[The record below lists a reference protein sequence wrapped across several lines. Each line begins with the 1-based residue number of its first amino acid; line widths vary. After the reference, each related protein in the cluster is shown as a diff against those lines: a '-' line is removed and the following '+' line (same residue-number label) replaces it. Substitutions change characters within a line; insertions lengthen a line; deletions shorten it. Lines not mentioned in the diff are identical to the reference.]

1 MSVGENLK
9 RARHKKKLSQ
19 QEVATFLFCTPQA
32 ISRYENN
39 RVEPSLETL
48 KKLCVLFEV
57 SADDILE
64 IPHYRRNK
72 LKSSQ

>member
-1 MSVGENLK
+1 MSVGEKLK
-9 RARHKKKLSQ
+9 RARKKKKLSQ
-19 QEVATFLFCTPQA
+19 QEVAASLFCTPQA

-64 IPHYRRNK
+64 IPHFRRNK

>member
-9 RARHKKKLSQ
+9 RARKKKKLSQ
-19 QEVATFLFCTPQA
+19 QKVAAFLFCTPQA

-39 RVEPSLETL
+39 RVEPSLEIL

-72 LKSSQ
+72 FKSSQ